1 MYIILCQYALNFIYT
16 KIRFSKK
23 LSFYILR
30 IGRSRAMSSLF
41 KIEFYGS
48 SGFTGR
54 TKVFVYIAG
63 INPAA
68 SAWWTMAS
76 HLAAQ
81 DYIARL
87 QGAAGLPGFPPG
99 AESLLPPY
107 PASLLNPPSLSS
119 HKSSKCK

>member
-1 MYIILCQYALNFIYT
+1 M
-16 KIRFSKK
+16 
-23 LSFYILR
+23 LSRVFE
-30 IGRSRAMSSLF
+30 
-41 KIEFYGS
+41 IEFYKPD
-48 SGFTGR
+48 GFTVR
-54 TKVFVYIAG
+54 VAG

-81 DYIARL
+81 DYLARL
-87 QGAAGLPGFPPG
+87 QGATGLTGFPPG